1 MPSVLA
7 DIPEYTNCI
16 VNMLWADGS
25 NNTKAVLYSHNPAFD
40 LQVVTNAE
48 ASNARGKQSR
58 VAKAKEQLAHLRTV
72 MAEYGIAEDRIVYIE
87 SETGSKYCAESA
99 DVYRHF
105 IKKYKSR
112 LNHANVAI
120 IRDAGRSFTPGGV
133 SLFQSMTTSLGYEC
147 VLPPMLHHFHSPCDN
162 KHHGVVKSKWR
173 TLRSHGDDVVS
184 SLFLLQ
190 QLDQVPGDHIKG
202 WFATNFCF
210 DTQDKS
216 EAVLTKALEKL
227 YFGKQAV
234 MHEYHD
240 DCLEAY
246 YARFPAEQV
255 AAEALPARAPTK
267 GYVVT
272 RTA

>member
-1 MPSVLA
+1 MRRICRRLQAFHQEIQVTAEPRERGHYPRRGQEFHTRWCLLVSV
-7 DIPEYTNCI
+7 DDH
-16 VNMLWADGS
+16 V
-25 NNTKAVLYSHNPAFD
+25 
-40 LQVVTNAE
+40 
-48 ASNARGKQSR
+48 
-58 VAKAKEQLAHLRTV
+58 
-72 MAEYGIAEDRIVYIE
+72 
-87 SETGSKYCAESA
+87 
-99 DVYRHF
+99 
-105 IKKYKSR
+105 
-112 LNHANVAI
+112 
-120 IRDAGRSFTPGGV
+120 
-133 SLFQSMTTSLGYEC
+133 TSLGYEC
-147 VLPPMLHHFHSPCDN
+147 VLPPMLHHFQSPCDN
-162 KHHGVVKSKWR
+162 KHHGVAKSKWR